1 MGSNN
6 SAREI
11 AGERFIFEKEKL
23 GGVRPSVYIGSKLAF
38 LSILVLLQS
47 VWMAV
52 FVQSVCEIPS
62 QQFAPHLL
70 LLLLVNGAMTAI
82 CLGISSLA
90 KTADQA
96 SLLSIYLVGFQLPL
110 SGAVLALPEWAGWL
124 SRPFISAYWSW
135 AGIMDGMERDYFR
148 YIAEVTDTWLS
159 PMWLAFV
166 VLLIH
171 VGLGLF
177 IAYIGVKK
185 PRWDA

>member
-1 MGSNN
+1 MPG
-6 SAREI
+6 
-11 AGERFIFEKEKL
+11 
-23 GGVRPSVYIGSKLAF
+23 PAF
-38 LSILVLLQS
+38 
-47 VWMAV
+47 A
-52 FVQSVCEIPS
+52 
-62 QQFAPHLL
+62 A
-70 LLLLVNGAMTAI
+70 T
-82 CLGISSLA
+82 
-90 KTADQA
+90 
-96 SLLSIYLVGFQLPL
+96 
-110 SGAVLALPEWAGWL
+110 LPEWAGWL